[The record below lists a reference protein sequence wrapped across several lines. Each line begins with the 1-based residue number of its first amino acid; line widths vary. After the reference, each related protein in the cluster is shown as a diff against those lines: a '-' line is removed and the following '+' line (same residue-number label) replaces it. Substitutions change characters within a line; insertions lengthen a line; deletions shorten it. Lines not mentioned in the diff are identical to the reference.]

1 MHFEKAK
8 NRGSIAL
15 VVTLIN
21 SILIGILFIDT
32 LFPSWFGISIDFL
45 LIISSL
51 SIPIGLIAAIVSV
64 RLYKTNLG
72 VILIFANA
80 LFMIVP
86 ILFLY
91 LISKG
96 FCVIC

>member
-8 NRGSIAL
+8 KWGSIAL
-15 VVTLIN
+15 AVTLIN
-21 SILIGILFIDT
+21 SILIGTLFIDT
-32 LFPSWFGISIDFL
+32 LFPGRFGISIDFL

-86 ILFLY
+86 ILSLY